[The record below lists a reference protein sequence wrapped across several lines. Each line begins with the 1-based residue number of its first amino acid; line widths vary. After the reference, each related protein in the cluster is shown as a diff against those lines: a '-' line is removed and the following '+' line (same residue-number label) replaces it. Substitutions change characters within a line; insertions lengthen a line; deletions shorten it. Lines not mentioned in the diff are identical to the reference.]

1 MAPVGKLCQVHHRR
15 RIRCPKNPVMDLG
28 WNRSNAHGI
37 GGRTLPNPAQ
47 QRWIWSG
54 ISAHG
59 TNGGILPDPNLTAAR
74 RRARSVVA
82 ARGPPGTNGT
92 WELQPEEAATAQS
105 AVLAIV
111 PVFCAM
117 GLLGILVCNLLKKKG
132 YHCTAHKEHE
142 HSTSGEPQSH
152 APNILGVP
160 LVAVEPQVEG

>member
-1 MAPVGKLCQVHHRR
+1 
-15 RIRCPKNPVMDLG
+15 MDLG

-82 ARGPPGTNGT
+82 ARGPSGTNGT